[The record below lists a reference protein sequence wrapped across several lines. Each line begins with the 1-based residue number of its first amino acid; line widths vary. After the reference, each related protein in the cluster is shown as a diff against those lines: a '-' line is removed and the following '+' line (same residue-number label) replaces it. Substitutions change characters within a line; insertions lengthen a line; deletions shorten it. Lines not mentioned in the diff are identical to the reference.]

1 MSIQK
6 EQKSIRDMIHGEDL
20 EHFIKSETEC
30 CICTTPLLAQHEINY
45 MTLEIH
51 ETLYCTQCQVTL
63 KNTTSTLH

>member
-1 MSIQK
+1 MSVQK
-6 EQKSIRDMIHGEDL
+6 EQKNINEMIRGEDL

-30 CICTTPLLAQHEINY
+30 CICTTPLLSKHEINY

-51 ETLYCTQCQVTL
+51 ETLDCPKCQVTL